1 MNTSLLFVVILMCV
15 RCGFAQVND
24 VDPKECLKDE
34 NQNRRGYA
42 KMNKIGNMVKLEY
55 DKSME
60 LNPIEGFECPNQLQA
75 QKYKEGVWAFSK
87 TGDGTSD
94 SPLASKFACVQ
105 HEKCGFLLLINKGP
119 KHADQAKGKEAG
131 TACSGKVDDGLCDQS
146 VASVKSAPPRSPV
159 TESSVDS
166 TPVASNASTWPHASL
181 QLFFISS
188 IMIILSYL

>member
-1 MNTSLLFVVILMCV
+1 MHLGSSVNYALAQSTPSNTTP
-15 RCGFAQVND
+15 
-24 VDPKECLKDE
+24 DPKDKERQGCLKDE

-119 KHADQAKGKEAG
+119 KHADQARGKEAG
-131 TACSGKVDDGLCDQS
+131 TACSGKVDDGLCIGS
-146 VASVKSAPPRSPV
+146 AASFGFFFLIS
-159 TESSVDS
+159 
-166 TPVASNASTWPHASL
+166 
-181 QLFFISS
+181 FISFFN
-188 IMIILSYL
+188 L